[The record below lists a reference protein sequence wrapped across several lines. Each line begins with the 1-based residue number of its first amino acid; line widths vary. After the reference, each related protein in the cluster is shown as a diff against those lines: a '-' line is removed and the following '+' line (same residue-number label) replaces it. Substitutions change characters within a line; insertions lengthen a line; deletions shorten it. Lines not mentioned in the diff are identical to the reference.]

1 MLKSFTRNY
10 QDDSTDAGFQFTF
23 YCDVCG
29 DGYKST
35 FIESKTYKQSQGLRG
50 ISKGLDV
57 FGQFV
62 GGRLGNVGYSLERG
76 ASMLSERF
84 DGMSPDWQREH
95 EEAFFAAQ
103 EEAQAHFHRCQGCNH
118 YVCDT
123 CFNEE
128 AGLCTDCAPRQDV
141 YVAQARA
148 DAMRR
153 NIDEAG
159 SEATVWTGTIEEK
172 ATICPACGKPAG
184 SGKFCSHCGASMA
197 LPKCQNCGAPVSS
210 TLKFCPECGAKLA
223 GGAPGL
229 CPQCGTQ
236 NDPGT
241 KFCGECGNK
250 L

>member
-1 MLKSFTRNY
+1 
-10 QDDSTDAGFQFTF
+10 
-23 YCDVCG
+23 
-29 DGYKST
+29 
-35 FIESKTYKQSQGLRG
+35 
-50 ISKGLDV
+50 
-57 FGQFV
+57 
-62 GGRLGNVGYSLERG
+62 
-76 ASMLSERF
+76 
-84 DGMSPDWQREH
+84 MSPDWQREH
-95 EEAFFAAQ
+95 EEAFFSAQ

-128 AGLCTDCAPRQDV
+128 AALCTNCAPRQDV
-141 YVAQARA
+141 SVAQARA

-159 SEATVWTGTIEEK
+159 AEASVWAGDIEHKATV
-172 ATICPACGKPAG
+172 CPSCGKPAG
-184 SGKFCSHCGASMA
+184 SGKFCSHCGASMS
-197 LPKCQNCGAPVSS
+197 LPKCPSCGAPVSS

-223 GGAPGL
+223 GGSPGL